1 MQLFKKCLFLI
12 LISFC
17 ILIKTVT
24 AQNITSNNNC
34 KKFPSFISKLGYTLA
49 TSAFSTTEK
58 NKVGIVLLEL
68 QRDKTTKKVNAN
80 VDRLKTYQDE
90 SWKKYGYLSSITF
103 DNKGNIYVIPT
114 PFISLLQNKPW
125 QMNKI
130 LKVNSDNGKMNV
142 WMSFTADSAQPI
154 NNPYGMLGLTYNCN
168 DSSIWSSTVYGSS
181 RHQEAGIIYHIDMQS
196 KKIIDT
202 LLNVDALALAINED
216 ENQAQ
221 RLYYSSPRNG
231 KILSYIVDKRGLI
244 IRTSKRVEVSL
255 ENLGLRGDDK
265 GRKIRFIN
273 NSMIITGKT
282 FNYNL
287 EATSDKI
294 ESTYTF
300 QWGRATNRWILQ
312 SIE

>member
-1 MQLFKKCLFLI
+1 MQKVSI
-12 LISFC
+12 I
-17 ILIKTVT
+17 
-24 AQNITSNNNC
+24 IT
-34 KKFPSFISKLGYTLA
+34 KLGYTVA
-49 TSAFSTTEK
+49 ASAFSTTEK

-68 QRDKTTKKVNAN
+68 QRDKTTKQVSAN
-80 VDRLKTYQDE
+80 LDRLKTYQDE
-90 SWKKYGYLSSITF
+90 SWKKFGYLSSLTF

-130 LKVNSDNGKMNV
+130 LKVDTDNGKMSV
-142 WMSFTADSAQPI
+142 WMNFATDSTQPI

-168 DSSIWSSTVYGSS
+168 DSSMWASTVYGSS
-181 RHQEAGIIYHIDMQS
+181 RHQEAGIIYHIDVRS

-216 ENQAQ
+216 ENHTQ
-221 RLYYSSPRNG
+221 RLYYGSARDG
-231 KILSYIVDKRGLI
+231 KIFSYIIDKKGLLV
-244 IRTSKRVEVSL
+244 RSSKRLEISL

-265 GRKIRFIN
+265 ARKIRFIN
-273 NSMIITGKT
+273 DALLITGKT

-300 QWGRATNRWILQ
+300 QWGKATNRWILQ